1 MRRRVA
7 RKRHHGRWTTLARLP
22 SGFILGRPHHRE
34 GGPDILEPDQSAD
47 QRPFDCRLA
56 LELEAQFDEERLGG
70 FEIVDNDEDVVHP
83 FKRHVFLPSLYCWC
97 PLPTRT
103 LYDAAASSPF
113 RADAG
118 SARCDR
124 SHQFREADSGVD
136 VLQTVGTVP
145 PSITYSVPVIEAA

>member
-22 SGFILGRPHHRE
+22 SGFIIGSPHHRE
-34 GGPDILEPDQSAD
+34 GGPDILEPDQAPD

-83 FKRHVFLPSLYCWC
+83 FKRHILPSLASLLM
-97 PLPTRT
+97 PVL
-103 LYDAAASSPF
+103 AA
-113 RADAG
+113 R
-118 SARCDR
+118 
-124 SHQFREADSGVD
+124 GV
-136 VLQTVGTVP
+136 
-145 PSITYSVPVIEAA
+145 